1 METGKL
7 ILTDAV
13 SPPNLLAGLSKIE
26 EFSDA
31 RKVQAAKDFES
42 VLIDKLL
49 DQVKQTAGQ
58 MGLDEDTGGRTIRDM
73 FWLYLGRHISSS
85 GGFGMWKDIYR
96 WINNSQTNSTQQLD
110 KSV

>member
-13 SPPNLLAGLSKIE
+13 SPPSLLGDSSKIDK
-26 EFSDA
+26 FSDA
-31 RKVQAAKDFES
+31 GKVQTAKDFES

-49 DQVKQTAGQ
+49 DQVKQTVGQ
-58 MGLDEDTGGRTIRDM
+58 MGLDEDGSAAAVRDL
-73 FWLYLGRHISSS
+73 FWLYLGRHLSAN

-96 WINNSQTNSTQQLD
+96 WINNLQTNSTQQLD

>member
-1 METGKL
+1 MDTGKL
-7 ILTDAV
+7 ILTGAV
-13 SPPNLLAGLSKIE
+13 LPPNLLADSSKIDK
-26 EFSDA
+26 FSDGK
-31 RKVQAAKDFES
+31 KVQAAQNFES

-49 DQVKQTAGQ
+49 DQVKETVGQ
-58 MGLDEDTGGRTIRDM
+58 MGLDEDGSSKAVRDL
-73 FWLYLGRHISSS
+73 FWLYLGRHISSN